1 MVAAASEN
9 STSPI
14 GCRRPVWEGGVA
26 AERRAH
32 HLSGPWPAGH
42 VARGERVALLI
53 LLLGPEVDVQPSE
66 GIAKVIRIAEVSI
79 VGLAAQPLP
88 CRQTP
93 TDKRQMSPEGL
104 VEESHRYQIMTGLAC
119 GAVPK
124 RLMLESSP
132 VARPPVCFPASRG
145 SGNRNLALIGIP
157 RAQGHLMLPSS
168 RSSHLCATG
177 ASAGEKPLIGDELD
191 AAGARRGPLC
201 AHPPPRA
208 RMLHLIGGRGLGDRQ
223 GPCPFLKSQLSPL
236 LWVRV
241 NNVVSPIW

>member
-1 MVAAASEN
+1 
-9 STSPI
+9 
-14 GCRRPVWEGGVA
+14 
-26 AERRAH
+26 
-32 HLSGPWPAGH
+32 
-42 VARGERVALLI
+42 
-53 LLLGPEVDVQPSE
+53 
-66 GIAKVIRIAEVSI
+66 
-79 VGLAAQPLP
+79 
-88 CRQTP
+88 
-93 TDKRQMSPEGL
+93 MSPEGL
-104 VEESHRYQIMTGLAC
+104 VEESHRHQIMTGFAC

-157 RAQGHLMLPSS
+157 RAHGHLMLPSS

-241 NNVVSPIW
+241 NNVVSPIWQFHMVKRCSPRLLPISPIFPQTKIPALVGLASWDGAFAAGHVLRR